1 MYTVIELFAGA
12 GGLALGLERAGF
24 ETVLLNEI
32 EPDCVAT
39 LRKNRPNWNILHED
53 IKKVSFKGMKADAV
67 TGGFPCQAFSYAGKR
82 LGFEDIR
89 GTLFFDF
96 ARCVK
101 EVQPKIFVAENV
113 AGLPSHDQGR
123 TFKTMLDILANEV
136 DGYHVQY
143 RVVNAWDYG
152 VAQKRKRILIVGTKK
167 GYKFSFPEPNRYKP
181 VLRDALKDV
190 PKSEGTSYSQRR
202 KNILDNVPPGGCW
215 VNLPVEMQKEYM
227 GASFTSGGGRRGM
240 ARRIAW
246 DEPSLT
252 LTCSPS
258 QKQTDRIHPEETRP
272 FTVREYA
279 RIQTFPDNWDFAG
292 SVASRYKQ
300 IGNAV
305 PVNLAEAV
313 GKSMISTL
321 DGGEKWADKGN

>member
-1 MYTVIELFAGA
+1 
-12 GGLALGLERAGF
+12 
-24 ETVLLNEI
+24 
-32 EPDCVAT
+32 
-39 LRKNRPNWNILHED
+39 
-53 IKKVSFKGMKADAV
+53 
-67 TGGFPCQAFSYAGKR
+67 
-82 LGFEDIR
+82 
-89 GTLFFDF
+89 
-96 ARCVK
+96 
-101 EVQPKIFVAENV
+101 
-113 AGLPSHDQGR
+113 
-123 TFKTMLDILANEV
+123 MLDILANEV